1 MLPQK
6 DGIQRTLIFDYESK
20 KWSNLP
26 DLELESNYIRKGLM
40 MTINGQLYL
49 LSNFNETHA
58 YDSEIHQW
66 KGSQSDFLSKEMF
79 LTVKSLKVFKF

>member
-6 DGIQRTLIFDYESK
+6 DGIQRTLIFDYEANE
-20 KWSNLP
+20 WLNLP
-26 DLELESNYIRKGLM
+26 YLELESNYVRKGLM

-49 LSNFNETHA
+49 LSNFNETYA

-66 KGSQSDFLSKEMF
+66 KASQSDFLSEEMF
-79 LTVKSLKVFKF
+79 LAAKSLKVFKF